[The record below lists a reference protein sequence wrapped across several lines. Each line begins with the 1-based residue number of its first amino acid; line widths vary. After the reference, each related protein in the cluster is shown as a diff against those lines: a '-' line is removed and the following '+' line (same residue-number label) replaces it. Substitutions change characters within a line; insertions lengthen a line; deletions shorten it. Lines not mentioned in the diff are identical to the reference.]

1 VSIFHSSFDNR
12 PVDRVGGKV
21 LGSQGQEKRKEKKRK
36 IHKKGKFKSPLWE
49 RSEVLE
55 DRPTVSQTEGS

>member
-1 VSIFHSSFDNR
+1 
-12 PVDRVGGKV
+12 VDRVGGKV

-36 IHKKGKFKSPLWE
+36 IHKKGKFNSPLWE